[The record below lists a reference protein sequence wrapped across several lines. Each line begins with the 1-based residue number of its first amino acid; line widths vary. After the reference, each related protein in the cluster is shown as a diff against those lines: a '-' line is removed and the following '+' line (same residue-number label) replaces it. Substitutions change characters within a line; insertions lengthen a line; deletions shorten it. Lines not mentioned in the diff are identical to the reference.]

1 MPKLSQASLKMAGV
15 YVIIAALPGRDAG
28 CSRFLTTGV
37 CIIGDAAP
45 NIFILIGGL
54 IAELH

>member
-15 YVIIAALPGRDAG
+15 YVIIAALPDRDAG